1 MPQKLVSGDS
11 RFVCTGIA
19 NARVFWRHLHH
30 FCLDLE
36 FNELIYV
43 GLDGCD
49 ECPKSKNYFR
59 FGAPLGVVDI
69 WWVEFPKG
77 TPLELIDR
85 RPTIRQD
92 VTN

>member
-1 MPQKLVSGDS
+1 MDVMNVQNPKIIS
-11 RFVCTGIA
+11 
-19 NARVFWRHLHH
+19 
-30 FCLDLE
+30 DL
-36 FNELIYV
+36 
-43 GLDGCD
+43 GL
-49 ECPKSKNYFR
+49 
-59 FGAPLGVVDI
+59 PLGVVDI

>member
-1 MPQKLVSGDS
+1 MVRGPDLRSTGRGFKSCIDNEHQFETAMPQKLVSGDS

-59 FGAPLGVVDI
+59 FGAPLG
-69 WWVEFPKG
+69 G
-77 TPLELIDR
+77 C
-85 RPTIRQD
+85 
-92 VTN
+92 